1 MKLKKIFA
9 LALAVCMM
17 VSAMPTTLAAD
28 GVLTSGGTSGSGD
41 GVLTSGGSSSL
52 TLTSGGS
59 TVSRITSGSAQ
70 TRQDGVLYSTGS
82 GSEGGGTPVDDPIV
96 PVLDEPKATDTENLG
111 EGSDSYRGPALDEK
125 DYTLSKT
132 ASKVGA
138 ANANPGDPNTSDKIA
153 IDKTVTDNKNGTYTI
168 SLSASTASS
177 TVTVAAPG
185 NIVLVLDASE
195 SMQGNETIGGVTKTK
210 AVWLEEAVDN
220 FLDAVPAGSNVAI
233 VGYGDSAYCHT
244 NTNLSKAFLPV
255 DTKLADL
262 KSAADDVRKAT
273 LNETYNSSHGK
284 YTNKGLKMAVEIL
297 QASNSDLPSIVVLF
311 TDGTPSADL
320 STQTWWQDS
329 DFKIAQEALHWSTI
343 LKSDAKSVSLNY
355 NDEFYTSGSKASSDT
370 FAGML
375 TGCDADVYCV
385 AIGLPDKNL
394 DSDCENHWSYL
405 IGIRCDCCVAN
416 EFLWRASSMRPDSSN
431 RSGWEGNY
439 SDDRTHGGKYYL
451 VGSMANVG
459 DLFGNIEVENGLTL
473 GNVTVKDV
481 LPAYMEVVNSNGGTT
496 TFDAATGKT
505 TIAWAG
511 ELVPGKTVSETLTVK
526 FKDGF
531 LGGHSVP
538 TNDAASGIYV
548 GDTMA
553 AAFGIPTVNVPVPEI
568 TYVTAVDKNIYLGK
582 TLSNAELLEGV
593 KATYTAGGKTFTID
607 PTKTNF
613 GLESWQTAYTN
624 SIVFSVKDETVFTL
638 GCTITPNEAQTT
650 IYQPVSKTGNAT
662 ITVFKPHITFNDST
676 IYLGVEADY
685 EDNHDK
691 VCVQWFDDDE
701 NEAVPEDMTGNEPN
715 VTITYNKPTG
725 YFTEC
730 TNVSVK
736 TVKLDTYAAR
746 LDDVTFVNADDNAED
761 HQFTVHVVKPVVEFQ
776 PSTIYLGYEP
786 TDDDF
791 EDYNIVKAGVNHK
804 ITWTHTKDDGS
815 YTEDYDYPDV
825 TFAFDTKGANYTD
838 CAPISA
844 TVYSDG
850 LKSHD
855 GNFTVHVLKPSFS
868 VRDGYIYQGQ
878 TKDLTEC
885 ITLDGWSDKSSC
897 KKNENIVGD
906 EPDKDAFV
914 FIVDGVADVKA
925 FAEMECTPLNVSA
938 ASINHKD
945 AIDYFASEDFTVH
958 VLKPHFTVTTTDLW
972 ADYGTKVDLYKDGEN
987 YSAID
992 AVTGVSHT
1000 WVYNGDC
1007 TGDNVHPAELPAGA
1021 PTIALKDVTFVEGET
1036 HTMGAVDGK
1045 VTVSGLKYTNKEIVN
1060 EETDQLIEQ
1069 TASLDDVAIS
1079 YVDDKGYVALFVNKF
1094 DLTINKSWMDGEKV
1108 ADGTYQQDAIFT
1120 VAHGQDTFKVVLPAG
1135 QPNVKV
1141 TGLLCGQDYTVT
1153 EDTAWTWRWESDD
1166 AKTVAAKTTKHEV
1179 SASDPHGEET
1189 DHIEK
1194 VSFTNS
1200 LKERIGKL
1208 WLSFCTMVA
1217 NIFQKGGSF

>member
-41 GVLTSGGSSSL
+41 GVLTSGGGSSSL

-59 TVSRITSGSAQ
+59 TVSRITSGSVQ
-70 TRQDGVLYSTGS
+70 PRQDGVLYSTGS
-82 GSEGGGTPVDDPIV
+82 GDQGGTTPVDDPIV

-111 EGSDSYRGPALDEK
+111 KGSDSYRGPALDEK

-195 SMQGNETIGGVTKTK
+195 SMQGDETIGGVTKTK

-255 DTKLADL
+255 DTKLAEL
-262 KSAADDVRKAT
+262 KSATDDVRKAT
-273 LNETYNSSHGK
+273 LNETYNSRHGK

-320 STQTWWQDS
+320 SAQTWWQET
-329 DFKIAQEALHWSTI
+329 DFKIAQEALHWATI
-343 LKSDAKSVSLNY
+343 LKSDAESTPLNY
-355 NDEFYTSGSKASSDT
+355 NDKFYSTDSKSSSDT
-370 FAGML
+370 FAGKL
-375 TGCDADVYCV
+375 NGCDADVYCV
-385 AIGLPDKNL
+385 TIGLPEKNL
-394 DSDCENHWSYL
+394 SSSCESHPAYWL
-405 IGIRCDCCVAN
+405 GFRCNCCVAN

-511 ELVPGKTVSETLTVK
+511 ELVPGKPVSETLTVK

-685 EDNHDK
+685 EDNHDED
-691 VCVQWFDDDE
+691 CVQWFDDAGNPAENMIGDE
-701 NEAVPEDMTGNEPN
+701 PS
-715 VTITYNKPTG
+715 VTVKYDQPTG
-725 YFTEC
+725 FFTKCEDI
-730 TNVSVK
+730 SVE
-736 TVKLDTYAAR
+736 TVELGDYEAE
-746 LDDVTFVNADDNAED
+746 LNDVTFANADDTAKD
-761 HQFTVHVVKPVVEFQ
+761 HQFTVHVLEPVIVSEDKIIFLGNELGAALNATHTWACEDGNTTASAGYAEPEIGADDYDYEQGSKPVSSTDKPTGCHADYKASVTLAGKKVFSAETFAVHVRKPTVKYQ
-776 PSTIYLGYEP
+776 DTTIYLGDTPNYDENNLIDTITWDDKSDKEKGAIVGEAP
-786 TDDDF
+786 KIDDF
-791 EDYNIVKAGVNHK
+791 EFTYQNNVDHMVCNIVNVTGVTIK
-804 ITWTHTKDDGS
+804 GDD
-815 YTEDYDYPDV
+815 YTGHV
-825 TFAFDTKGANYTD
+825 AFTNDTTTATD
-838 CAPISA
+838 
-844 TVYSDG
+844 TV
-850 LKSHD
+850 K
-855 GNFTVHVLKPSFS
+855 FKVHVLQPVVS
-868 VRDGYIYQGQ
+868 VVMNDTTAYYGDEYVLGTGVNEQ
-878 TKDLTEC
+878 
-885 ITLDGWSDKSSC
+885 ITLDWSDTDQ
-897 KKNENIVGD
+897 NESWINLIGD
-906 EPDKDAFV
+906 APYTDEDLSLNYAIP
-914 FIVDGVADVKA
+914 GVEGQTIIMPNNDV
-925 FAEMECTPLNVSA
+925 
-938 ASINHKD
+938 
-945 AIDYFASEDFTVH
+945 
-958 VLKPHFTVTTTDLW
+958 TVTATVMLNGEEFEDSETTFVTTCTTGCTDKT
-972 ADYGTKVDLYKDGEN
+972 DGTYVVHPLTCTLTIKN
-987 YSAID
+987 
-992 AVTGVSHT
+992 
-1000 WVYNGDC
+1000 NGTNALDVNQNFIFNV
-1007 TGDNVHPAELPAGA
+1007 TGDNETYPVDVTVVIDGDGTATIVGLPVGTYTVSTEDDWSWRYEVVGETENNDQDTAEL
-1021 PTIALKDVTFVEGET
+1021 
-1036 HTMGAVDGK
+1036 
-1045 VTVSGLKYTNKEIVN
+1045 
-1060 EETDQLIEQ
+1060 
-1069 TASLDDVAIS
+1069 TASS
-1079 YVDDKGYVALFVNKF
+1079 EG
-1094 DLTINKSWMDGEKV
+1094 S
-1108 ADGTYQQDAIFT
+1108 
-1120 VAHGQDTFKVVLPAG
+1120 
-1135 QPNVKV
+1135 
-1141 TGLLCGQDYTVT
+1141 
-1153 EDTAWTWRWESDD
+1153 
-1166 AKTVAAKTTKHEV
+1166 AKTVNVTQKRTL
-1179 SASDPHGEET
+1179 
-1189 DHIEK
+1189 EK
-1194 VSFTNS
+1194 
-1200 LKERIGKL
+1200 
-1208 WLSFCTMVA
+1208 WLDAIAVTVK
-1217 NIFQKGGSF
+1217 NIFKGGRF